1 MQIYFFFNYL
11 VTIPIIRL
19 PFTAHTKPRKTL
31 SIQHK
36 TTDFPDFI
44 AYKQRNAYICSI
56 KEPVMEILTRQH
68 YADMVDSWIGKGNII
83 ALVGSRRVGKSYILK
98 DFIQRHSKDEDIN
111 IIYVD
116 KEKRDFRNIKTNED
130 LDAWIEERFI
140 PGRHNCILIDEVQQ
154 IDGFE
159 KSVCSW
165 YTEDRT
171 DVLITGS
178 NSDLLSG
185 ELATLLSGRHVEIR
199 VHPLTYMEFLQFH
212 NLKNSDDSLM
222 TYLNYGG
229 LPGLKAIGLGNED
242 QVWAYLASVF
252 NTIML
257 KDIIERY
264 DIRNIPFLNNLIAFY
279 ADTTGKLTSANSISK
294 YMKSQDEKV
303 SSNLILLYR
312 MFYSEAFLIDVVSR
326 YDIHGKRIFESN
338 EKIYWDDI
346 GLRNLKAEGNMDSYI
361 EKVIE
366 NAVYKQLCFLGYE
379 VKVGVL
385 NAGEVDFVCT
395 KAGTTVYIQASYI
408 VTDDSTRRREFGPLE
423 KIRDNH
429 PKYVISATPLL
440 NRRNEDGIIHLSL
453 RKFLTEGL

>member
-1 MQIYFFFNYL
+1 
-11 VTIPIIRL
+11 
-19 PFTAHTKPRKTL
+19 
-31 SIQHK
+31 
-36 TTDFPDFI
+36 
-44 AYKQRNAYICSI
+44 
-56 KEPVMEILTRQH
+56 MEILTRQH
-68 YADMVDSWIGKGNII
+68 YADIVDSWIGKGNII

-98 DFIQRHSKDEDIN
+98 DFIQRHSRDENSN

-116 KEKRDFRNIKTNED
+116 KEKKNFKSIKNKDD
-130 LDAWIEERFI
+130 LDTWIEERFV
-140 PGRHNCILIDEVQQ
+140 PGKHNYILIDEVQE
-154 IDGFE
+154 IESFE
-159 KSVCSW
+159 DSVCSW
-165 YTEDRT
+165 YSEDDT

-185 ELATLLSGRHVEIR
+185 ELATRLSGRHVEIR

-212 NLKNSDDSLM
+212 NLPDSDESLM

-229 LPGLKAIGLGNED
+229 LPGLRTVGLDNEE

-264 DIRNIPFLNNLIAFY
+264 DIRNIPFLNNLITFY

-294 YMKSQDEKV
+294 YMKSQNENV

-312 MFYSEAFLIDVVSR
+312 SFYSEAFLIDVVSR
-326 YDIHGKRIFESN
+326 YDIHGKKLFESN

-346 GLRNLKAEGNMDSYI
+346 GLRNLKASGGMDSYI

-366 NAVYKQLCFLGYE
+366 NAVYKQLSFLGYDI
-379 VKVGVL
+379 KVGVL

-395 KAGTTVYIQASYI
+395 KSGQTIYVQASYI
-408 VTDDSTRRREFGPLE
+408 IAEDTTRKREFGPLE
-423 KIRDNH
+423 KIRDNY
-429 PKYVISATPLL
+429 PKYVISATPYLTQ
-440 NRRNEDGIIHLSL
+440 RNENGIIHLSL

>member
-1 MQIYFFFNYL
+1 
-11 VTIPIIRL
+11 
-19 PFTAHTKPRKTL
+19 
-31 SIQHK
+31 
-36 TTDFPDFI
+36 
-44 AYKQRNAYICSI
+44 
-56 KEPVMEILTRQH
+56 MEILTRQH
-68 YADMVDSWIGKGNII
+68 YADIVDSWIGKGNII

-98 DFIQRHSKDEDIN
+98 DFIQRHSRDENSN

-116 KEKRDFRNIKTNED
+116 KEKKNFKSIKNKDD
-130 LDAWIEERFI
+130 LDTWIEERFV
-140 PGRHNCILIDEVQQ
+140 PGKHNYILIDEVQE
-154 IDGFE
+154 IESFE
-159 KSVCSW
+159 DSVCSW
-165 YTEDRT
+165 YSEDDT

-185 ELATLLSGRHVEIR
+185 ELATRLSGRHVEIR

-212 NLKNSDDSLM
+212 NLPDSDESLM

-229 LPGLKAIGLGNED
+229 LPGLRTVGLDNEE
-242 QVWAYLASVF
+242 QVWDYLASVF

-294 YMKSQDEKV
+294 YMKSQNEKV

-312 MFYSEAFLIDVVSR
+312 SFYSEAFLIDVVSR
-326 YDIHGKRIFESN
+326 YDIHGKKIFESN

-346 GLRNLKAEGNMDSYI
+346 GLRNLKASGGMDSYI

-366 NAVYKQLCFLGYE
+366 NAVYKQLSYLGFDI
-379 VKVGVL
+379 KVGVL

-395 KAGTTVYIQASYI
+395 KSEQTIYVQASYI
-408 VTDDSTRRREFGPLE
+408 IAEDTTREREFGPLE
-423 KIRDNH
+423 KIRDNY
-429 PKYVISATPLL
+429 PKYVISATPYLTQ
-440 NRRNEDGIIHLSL
+440 RNENGIIHLSL

>member
-1 MQIYFFFNYL
+1 
-11 VTIPIIRL
+11 
-19 PFTAHTKPRKTL
+19 
-31 SIQHK
+31 
-36 TTDFPDFI
+36 
-44 AYKQRNAYICSI
+44 
-56 KEPVMEILTRQH
+56 MEILTRQH
-68 YADMVDSWIGKGNII
+68 YADIVDSWIGKGNII

-98 DFIQRHSKDEDIN
+98 DFIQRHSQDENSN

-116 KEKRDFRNIKTNED
+116 KEKKDFKSIKTKDD
-130 LDAWIEERFI
+130 LDTWIEQRFI
-140 PGRHNCILIDEVQQ
+140 RGKHNYILIDEVQE
-154 IDGFE
+154 IDNFE
-159 KSVCSW
+159 ESVCSW
-165 YTEDRT
+165 YSEDDT

-185 ELATLLSGRHVEIR
+185 ELATRLSGRHVEIR

-212 NLKNSDDSLM
+212 NLPDSDESLM

-229 LPGLKAIGLGNED
+229 LPGLRTVGLDNEE
-242 QVWAYLASVF
+242 QVWSYLASVF

-294 YMKSQDEKV
+294 YMKTQNENV

-312 MFYSEAFLIDVVSR
+312 SFYSEAFLIDVVSR
-326 YDIHGKRIFESN
+326 YDIHGKKIFESN
-338 EKIYWDDI
+338 EKIYWDDL
-346 GLRNLKAEGNMDSYI
+346 GLRNLKASGGMDSYI

-366 NAVYKQLCFLGYE
+366 NVVYKQLSFLGYDI
-379 VKVGVL
+379 KVGVL

-395 KAGTTVYIQASYI
+395 KAGQTIYVQASYI
-408 VTDDSTRRREFGPLE
+408 IAEDTTREREFGPLE
-423 KIRDNH
+423 KIRDNY
-429 PKYVISATPLL
+429 PKYVISATPYLTK
-440 NRRNEDGIIHLSL
+440 RNENGIIHLSL

>member
-1 MQIYFFFNYL
+1 
-11 VTIPIIRL
+11 
-19 PFTAHTKPRKTL
+19 
-31 SIQHK
+31 
-36 TTDFPDFI
+36 
-44 AYKQRNAYICSI
+44 
-56 KEPVMEILTRQH
+56 MEILTRQH
-68 YADMVDSWIGKGNII
+68 YADIVDSWIGKGNII

-98 DFIQRHSKDEDIN
+98 DFIQRHSRDENSN

-116 KEKRDFRNIKTNED
+116 KEKKNFKSIKNKDD
-130 LDAWIEERFI
+130 LDTWIEERFV
-140 PGRHNCILIDEVQQ
+140 PGKHNYILIDEVQE
-154 IDGFE
+154 IESFE
-159 KSVCSW
+159 DSVCSW
-165 YTEDRT
+165 YSEDDT

-185 ELATLLSGRHVEIR
+185 ELATRLSGRHVEIR

-212 NLKNSDDSLM
+212 NLPDSDESLM

-229 LPGLKAIGLGNED
+229 LPGLRTVGLDNED
-242 QVWAYLASVF
+242 QVWDYLASVF

-294 YMKSQDEKV
+294 YMKSQNEKV

-312 MFYSEAFLIDVVSR
+312 SFYSEAFLIDVVSR
-326 YDIHGKRIFESN
+326 YDIHGKKIFESN

-346 GLRNLKAEGNMDSYI
+346 GLRNLKASGSMDSYI

-366 NAVYKQLCFLGYE
+366 NAVYKQLSFLGYDI
-379 VKVGVL
+379 KVGVL

-395 KAGTTVYIQASYI
+395 KSGQTIYVQASYI
-408 VTDDSTRRREFGPLE
+408 IAEDTTREREFGPLE
-423 KIRDNH
+423 KIRDNY
-429 PKYVISATPLL
+429 PKYVISATPYLTQ
-440 NRRNEDGIIHLSL
+440 RNENGIIHLSL

>member
-1 MQIYFFFNYL
+1 
-11 VTIPIIRL
+11 
-19 PFTAHTKPRKTL
+19 
-31 SIQHK
+31 
-36 TTDFPDFI
+36 
-44 AYKQRNAYICSI
+44 
-56 KEPVMEILTRQH
+56 MEILTRQH
-68 YADMVDSWIGKGNII
+68 YADIVDSWIGKGNII

-98 DFIQRHSKDEDIN
+98 DFIQRHSRDENSN

-116 KEKRDFRNIKTNED
+116 KEKKNFKSIKNKDD
-130 LDAWIEERFI
+130 LDTWIEERFV
-140 PGRHNCILIDEVQQ
+140 PGKHNYILIDEVQE
-154 IDGFE
+154 IESFE
-159 KSVCSW
+159 DSLCSW
-165 YTEDRT
+165 YTEDDT

-185 ELATLLSGRHVEIR
+185 ELATRLSGRHVEIR

-212 NLKNSDDSLM
+212 NLPDSDESLM

-229 LPGLKAIGLGNED
+229 LPGLRTVGLDNEE

-294 YMKSQDEKV
+294 YMKSQNVNV

-312 MFYSEAFLIDVVSR
+312 SFYSEAFLIDVVSR
-326 YDIHGKRIFESN
+326 YDIHGKKIFESN

-346 GLRNLKAEGNMDSYI
+346 GLRNLKASGGMDSYI

-366 NAVYKQLCFLGYE
+366 NAVYKQLSFLGYDI
-379 VKVGVL
+379 KVGVL

-395 KAGTTVYIQASYI
+395 KSGQTIYVQASYI
-408 VTDDSTRRREFGPLE
+408 IAEDTTREREFGPLE
-423 KIRDNH
+423 KIRDNY
-429 PKYVISATPLL
+429 PKYVISATPYLTQ
-440 NRRNEDGIIHLSL
+440 RNENGIIHLSL

>member
-1 MQIYFFFNYL
+1 
-11 VTIPIIRL
+11 
-19 PFTAHTKPRKTL
+19 
-31 SIQHK
+31 
-36 TTDFPDFI
+36 
-44 AYKQRNAYICSI
+44 
-56 KEPVMEILTRQH
+56 MEILTRQH
-68 YADMVDSWIGKGNII
+68 YADIVDSWIGKGNII

-98 DFIQRHSKDEDIN
+98 DFIQRHSRDENSN

-116 KEKRDFRNIKTNED
+116 KEKKNFKSIKNKDD
-130 LDAWIEERFI
+130 LDTWIEERFV
-140 PGRHNCILIDEVQQ
+140 PGKHNYILIDEVQE
-154 IDGFE
+154 IESFE
-159 KSVCSW
+159 DSVCSW
-165 YTEDRT
+165 YSEDDT

-185 ELATLLSGRHVEIR
+185 ELATRLSGRHVEIR

-212 NLKNSDDSLM
+212 NLPDSDESLM

-229 LPGLKAIGLGNED
+229 LPGLRTVGLDNEE

-294 YMKSQDEKV
+294 YMKSQNEKV

-312 MFYSEAFLIDVVSR
+312 SFYSEAFLIDVVSR
-326 YDIHGKRIFESN
+326 YDIHGKKLFESN

-346 GLRNLKAEGNMDSYI
+346 GLRNLKASGGMDSYI

-366 NAVYKQLCFLGYE
+366 NAVYKQLSYLGFDI
-379 VKVGVL
+379 KVGVL

-395 KAGTTVYIQASYI
+395 KSGQTIYVQASYI
-408 VTDDSTRRREFGPLE
+408 IAEDTTREREFGPLE
-423 KIRDNH
+423 KIRDNY
-429 PKYVISATPLL
+429 PKYVISATPYLTQ
-440 NRRNEDGIIHLSL
+440 RNENGIIHLSL

>member
-1 MQIYFFFNYL
+1 
-11 VTIPIIRL
+11 
-19 PFTAHTKPRKTL
+19 
-31 SIQHK
+31 
-36 TTDFPDFI
+36 
-44 AYKQRNAYICSI
+44 
-56 KEPVMEILTRQH
+56 MEILTRQH
-68 YADMVDSWIGKGNII
+68 YADIVDSWIGKGNII

-98 DFIQRHSKDEDIN
+98 DFIQRHSRDENSN

-116 KEKRDFRNIKTNED
+116 KEKKNFKSIKSKDD
-130 LDAWIEERFI
+130 LDTWIEERFV
-140 PGRHNCILIDEVQQ
+140 PGKHNYILIDEVQE
-154 IDGFE
+154 IESFE
-159 KSVCSW
+159 DSVCSW
-165 YTEDRT
+165 YSEDDT

-185 ELATLLSGRHVEIR
+185 ELATRLSGRHVEIR

-212 NLKNSDDSLM
+212 NLPDSDESLM

-229 LPGLKAIGLGNED
+229 LPGLRTVGLDNEE

-264 DIRNIPFLNNLIAFY
+264 DIRNIPFLNNLIDFY

-294 YMKSQDEKV
+294 YMKSQNEKV

-312 MFYSEAFLIDVVSR
+312 SFYSEAFLIDVVSR
-326 YDIHGKRIFESN
+326 YDIHGKKIFESN

-346 GLRNLKAEGNMDSYI
+346 GLRNLKASGGMDSYI

-366 NAVYKQLCFLGYE
+366 NAVYKQLSFLGYDI
-379 VKVGVL
+379 KVGVL

-395 KAGTTVYIQASYI
+395 KSGQTIYVQASYI
-408 VTDDSTRRREFGPLE
+408 IAEDTTREREFGPLE
-423 KIRDNH
+423 KIRDNY
-429 PKYVISATPLL
+429 PKYVISATPYLTQ
-440 NRRNEDGIIHLSL
+440 RNENGIIHLSL